1 MGRLYAGNYELAI
14 IEMMKKIL
22 LLLFVTTALG
32 AVAAPARSYEVK
44 SPDGT
49 LSIVLSVGDRLSFS
63 VLRNGA
69 ELVASSRIA
78 LTLSTGEVLGENP
91 KVRSAH
97 RRSVAETVEAPL
109 HRQSSLDIAFNELN
123 LRCRDGYGIIARAYD
138 DGVCYRFYTE
148 RDGELTIMDETAQL
162 NFADDPSAYIPYANT
177 KIPMRTSFEN
187 TYTYA
192 PLSEFRT
199 GTLAFMPILVDLGAR
214 GYVLYTESDV
224 ESYPGIYVGYDAG
237 AKGLTARFA
246 GYPIEMSLTK
256 RFEDIVE
263 TSEEYIARVAG
274 SRSYPWRIVACAE
287 TAAELPVNDM
297 VWKTA
302 EASRVSDVSWIRD
315 GKIAW
320 DWWNDWGVYGVDFK
334 SGINTET
341 YKYFIDFAAEH
352 GIEYVALDEGWS
364 VRDGDILHVI
374 PEIDLPQIV
383 SYGRQKGVGIVLWVV
398 AKVLDD
404 KLEEACAHYAAM
416 GVAGWKVDF
425 IDRQDQAAVDRVYRI
440 AEAAA
445 RHRMIIDFHGIYKPT
460 GLQRTYPN
468 VVNFEGIFGLEQ
480 LKWTDRTKADMPA
493 YDCTFPFIRQVAG
506 PVDYTQGAMRNASR
520 KNFRAVNDHPM
531 SQGTRAHQ
539 VAAYVVFDSPLVM
552 LCDSPTAYLKEPQ
565 TLDYIVRFPT
575 RFDRTIVPAGEIGRY
590 IVTVRRAGDRWYLG
604 ALTNWDARDVEV
616 KLDFLGDGRWNA
628 RIFRDGV
635 NADRYGEDYI
645 LEERTVTA
653 SETLTMPMAPGGGY
667 AVQFERLN

>member
-69 ELVASSRIA
+69 ELVAPSRIA

-404 KLEEACAHYAAM
+404 NGPVWTDSCVEFFFRPDTGDRYYNFETNCIGTMLLGRRRSRDDAEHAPADVLRRIRRQTTYSYRRPVATTGDNRWRLTLVIPVTALFGEELKSWAGVHGSMNLYKCGDSLARPHYLSWQP
-416 GVAGWKVDF
+416 VATP
-425 IDRQDQAAVDRVYRI
+425 
-440 AEAAA
+440 
-445 RHRMIIDFHGIYKPT
+445 HPDFHRPEFFKPV
-460 GLQRTYPN
+460 L
-468 VVNFEGIFGLEQ
+468 F
-480 LKWTDRTKADMPA
+480 
-493 YDCTFPFIRQVAG
+493 
-506 PVDYTQGAMRNASR
+506 
-520 KNFRAVNDHPM
+520 
-531 SQGTRAHQ
+531 
-539 VAAYVVFDSPLVM
+539 
-552 LCDSPTAYLKEPQ
+552 EPQ
-565 TLDYIVRFPT
+565 TDKQNR
-575 RFDRTIVPAGEIGRY
+575 
-590 IVTVRRAGDRWYLG
+590 
-604 ALTNWDARDVEV
+604 
-616 KLDFLGDGRWNA
+616 
-628 RIFRDGV
+628 
-635 NADRYGEDYI
+635 
-645 LEERTVTA
+645 
-653 SETLTMPMAPGGGY
+653 
-667 AVQFERLN
+667 

>member
-1 MGRLYAGNYELAI
+1 
-14 IEMMKKIL
+14 MKKIL
-22 LLLFVTTALG
+22 LLLFATTVFG
-32 AVAAPARSYEVK
+32 AVAAPTKSYEVK

-49 LSIVLSVGDRLSFS
+49 LSIVLKVDEGLSYS
-63 VLRNGA
+63 VLREGT
-69 ELVASSRIA
+69 ELVAPSQIA
-78 LTLSTGEVLGENP
+78 LTLATGEVLGENP
-91 KVRSAH
+91 KVRSV
-97 RRSVAETVEAPL
+97 RRRTVSETVEAPL

-162 NFADDPSAYIPYANT
+162 NFTGDPSAYIPYANT
-177 KIPMRTSFEN
+177 KKPMQTSFEN
-187 TYTYA
+187 TYVYG

-199 GTLAFMPILVDLGAR
+199 ETLAFMPILVDLGAD

-224 ESYPGIYVGYDAG
+224 EAYPGIYVAYDAD

-246 GYPIEMSLTK
+246 GCPVETSLTK
-256 RFEDIVE
+256 RFEDVVE
-263 TSEEYIARVAG
+263 SSEECIARVDG
-274 SRSYPWRIVACAE
+274 SRNYPWRIVAYAA

-302 EASRVSDVSWIRD
+302 EASRVADVSWIRD

-364 VRDGDILHVI
+364 VRDGDIMHVI

-383 SYGRQKGVGIVLWVV
+383 SYGKQKGVGIILWVV

-425 IDRQDQAAVDRVYRI
+425 INRQDQTAVDRIYRI
-440 AEAAA
+440 SEAAA
-445 RHRMIIDFHGIYKPT
+445 QHRMIVDFHGMYKPT

-480 LKWTDRTKADMPA
+480 LKWTDKTKADMPA

-539 VAAYVVFDSPLVM
+539 VAEYVVFDSPLVM

-565 TLDYIVRFPT
+565 TLEYIVRFPT
-575 RFDRTIVPAGEIGRY
+575 RFDRTMVPAGEIGRY
-590 IVTVRRAGDRWYLG
+590 IVTARQAGEHWYLG
-604 ALTNWDARDVEV
+604 ALTNWDAREVEV
-616 KLDFLGDGRWNA
+616 KLDFLGDGEWTA

-635 NADRYGEDYI
+635 NADRYAEDYI
-645 LEERTVTA
+645 LEERTVTPA
-653 SETLTMPMAPGGGY
+653 ETLKMSMAPGGGY
-667 AVQFERLN
+667 AVQFERVR